1 MRNNPCRPR
10 HVALDRIVAHFRM
23 RDNHRVISS
32 FTYCYRLFSMLK
44 RKNFRRAKVN
54 CICRCTPQGEV
65 MMLNYKFISQA
76 VDDALHLIANCRS
89 TGVIAATAVRTGRL
103 CETTGH
109 DPLALNI
116 YKTAISAITS
126 IDRDRAELYYDRIHK
141 TRIIAIGAHVSTMPM
156 RWKWQNDSTTST
168 YEWDSG
174 AWHISSA
181 VLIGATMCYSGLYI
195 LHVCKQIGIR
205 R

>member
-126 IDRDRAELYYDRIHK
+126 IDRDRAELYYDFGPHPQTPHYRYWSARVNDADALEVAKRLDNLYLRMGFRGLAHQQRRINWSYNVLF
-141 TRIIAIGAHVSTMPM
+141 RSV
-156 RWKWQNDSTTST
+156 
-168 YEWDSG
+168 Y
-174 AWHISSA
+174 SA
-181 VLIGATMCYSGLYI
+181 CM
-195 LHVCKQIGIR
+195 
-205 R
+205 